1 MGHNVMTQQ
10 TKPSADPWFGVEA
23 IDSGLLR
30 LLRLLR
36 LREAHIDL
44 FLAGN
49 F

>member
-30 LLRLLR
+30 LLRL
-36 LREAHIDL
+36 REAHIDL